1 MTRHLR
7 LLFVAMLTIACSLVG
22 KAAEGDTYK
31 LVTDASEL
39 KSGDIVV
46 IASKDKAV
54 AMGAPNDKKEKYQP
68 VTGIKITDNV
78 LAYKEGFTELLLEGE
93 AGKWY
98 FKYENGY
105 IYANSTTST
114 VLSFDTNKK
123 KSANIS
129 ISNGN
134 ASIGF
139 DIFANSKYL
148 SYSTKTSNFGY
159 YNSNKSS
166 FGDHGVSVQI
176 YKKQRRDNGL
186 SISTNSVT
194 TTTADLDGTFHSYVT
209 LSNPNNLSPITYKSS
224 NTGVAEVNEQGE
236 VKVNKSG
243 ETTITVSY
251 AGNDTYTQAELSYTL
266 TINKLENELAIS
278 ATSATT
284 TTTDLDGAFHSYVTL
299 ANPNNLS
306 PITYKSSNTGV
317 AEVNEQ
323 GEVKVNKS
331 GETTITVSY
340 AGNDTYTQAE
350 LSYTLTI
357 NKLANGIAI
366 DKTSVEDDLNGYN
379 GEAKKYVSLT
389 NPNNLP
395 ITYTS
400 SNPYVATVDES
411 GNVKLVSWGK
421 TTITVSYTGSEVY
434 ESATT
439 SYELNVINSETSYDE
454 KFIVF
459 AAGTDKGSNSTILG
473 GGDKL
478 SKENVTIQST
488 WAGFKNNPYNL
499 YAGSTTTI
507 STTKGRIVRIEML
520 GCGHLDIVNSD
531 KGTFDKGK
539 SDAVWTGS
547 EKSVNFQTNSG
558 TTTPTVSTFRIYVEY
573 PNVKTFEYNE
583 NEANNIEAWE
593 NSDIT
598 LNRTIVADKWNTLCV
613 PFAISEE
620 EIKANFGE
628 GTLVEKL
635 DAVNGNTVNFAD
647 ATSIEAG
654 VPYLIKPTVAG
665 TTYTFNGKEV
675 SADAPKVEGNADVTF
690 QGIYSPT
697 DITNNGTVKAAGVTK
712 DGKVLFVNAGS
723 QTNAFRCFFTLN
735 DNATISPAM
744 LKISIKGVETAINS
758 IVMDNSNATDN
769 AIYNLQGQRV
779 NGNSLT
785 KGIYIKNGK
794 KFAVK

>member
-1 MTRHLR
+1 M
-7 LLFVAMLTIACSLVG
+7 FVAMLTIACSLVG
-22 KAAEGDTYK
+22 KAADGATYK

-39 KSGDIVV
+39 KNGDVVV
-46 IASKDKAV
+46 IASGTN
-54 AMGAPNDKKEKYQP
+54 AMGAVNTEGTKIDP
-68 VTGIKITDNV
+68 VQVTITDGILKWANGVEETTLEGSKDNWNIKYTGKYLTYKKWNSENV
-78 LAYKEGFTELLLEGE
+78 LMYDAPDKDCL
-93 AGKWY
+93 
-98 FKYENGY
+98 FK
-105 IYANSTTST
+105 
-114 VLSFDTNKK
+114 
-123 KSANIS
+123 IS
-129 ISNGN
+129 INNGDATIKN
-134 ASIGF
+134 
-139 DIFANSKYL
+139 K
-148 SYSTKTSNFGY
+148 TKTINKTSFSFNGSFGY
-159 YNSNKSS
+159 YSS
-166 FGDHGVSVQI
+166 GTVQI
-176 YKKQRRDNGL
+176 YKKQRRDNEL
-186 SISTNSVT
+186 SLSATSAT
-194 TTTADLDGTFHSYVT
+194 TTTADLDGAFHSYVT
-209 LSNPNNLSPITYKSS
+209 LANPNNLSPITYKSS

-284 TTTDLDGAFHSYVTL
+284 TTADLDGAFHSYVTL

-340 AGNDTYTQAE
+340 AGTDKYTQAE

-357 NKLANGIAI
+357 NKLANGITI
-366 DKTSVEDDLNGYN
+366 DKTSVAADLNGYK
-379 GEAKKYVSLT
+379 GEAKQYVSLT

-439 SYELNVINSETSYDE
+439 SYELNVINSESNYDRKLIE
-454 KFIVF
+454 FV
-459 AAGTDKGSNSTILG
+459 AGTDKGKEG
-473 GGDKL
+473 GLPTLFTKAESLTKDVVNL
-478 SKENVTIQST
+478 HATTTTLAS
-488 WAGFKNNPYNL
+488 NPYHF
-499 YAGSTTTI
+499 AGGSTSKI
-507 STTKGRIVRIEML
+507 SVTKGNIVKIEFYGSNL
-520 GCGHLDIVNSD
+520 TRLNCTSE
-531 KGTFDKGK
+531 GTFDKQ
-539 SDAVWTGS
+539 SNIACWLGS
-547 EKSVNFQTNSG
+547 AKEVSFNNTQTQIKYADVTNIR
-558 TTTPTVSTFRIYVEY
+558 VYVEY

-593 NSDIT
+593 ISDIT
-598 LNRTIVADKWNTLCV
+598 LNRTLVADKWNTLCV

-620 EIKANFGE
+620 EIKANFGK

-665 TTYTFNGKEV
+665 TTYTFYGKEV
-675 SADAPKVEGNADVTF
+675 SADAPKTEGNADVTF

-697 DITNNGTVKAAGVTK
+697 DITNNDTVKAAGVTEG
-712 DGKVLFVNAGS
+712 GKVLFVNPGS
-723 QTNAFRCFFTLN
+723 KTKAFRCFFTIR
-735 DNATISPAM
+735 DNASITPAM

-769 AIYNLQGQRV
+769 AVYNLQGQRV

>member
-1 MTRHLR
+1 MQKESFWNAKGALLQAKRSTFEKRLFLHGKFRDNKIKKSTNKIMTKHLR
-7 LLFVAMLTIACSLVG
+7 FLFVAMLTIACSLVG

-31 LVTDASEL
+31 LITDASEL

-54 AMGAPNDKKEKYQP
+54 AMGAPNDKKEKYLP
-68 VTGIKITDNV
+68 VTGIKITDDV

-194 TTTADLDGTFHSYVT
+194 TTTADLDGTFR
-209 LSNPNNLSPITYKSS
+209 
-224 NTGVAEVNEQGE
+224 
-236 VKVNKSG
+236 
-243 ETTITVSY
+243 
-251 AGNDTYTQAELSYTL
+251 
-266 TINKLENELAIS
+266 
-278 ATSATT
+278 
-284 TTTDLDGAFHSYVTL
+284 SYVTL

-340 AGNDTYTQAE
+340 AGTDKYTQAE

-357 NKLANGIAI
+357 NKLENGIAI
-366 DKTSVEDDLNGYN
+366 DKTSVEDDLNGYK
-379 GEAKKYVSLT
+379 GEAKQYVSLT

-473 GGDKL
+473 RGDKL

-488 WAGFKNNPYNL
+488 WAGFKKNPYEL

-507 STTKGRIVRIEML
+507 STTKGKIVRIEML

-558 TTTPTVSTFRIYVEY
+558 TTTPTVSTFRVYVEY
-573 PNVKTFEYNE
+573 PNVKTLEYNE
-583 NEANNIEAWE
+583 NKANNIEAWE

-598 LNRTIVADKWNTLCV
+598 LNRTLVANKWNTLCV

-628 GTLVEKL
+628 GTLVEKFE
-635 DAVNGNTVNFAD
+635 AVNGNTVNFAD
-647 ATSIEAG
+647 AISIEPG

-665 TTYTFNGKEV
+665 TTYTFNGKDV
-675 SADAPKVEGNADVTF
+675 IANAPKTEGNADVTF

-697 DITNNGTVKAAGVTK
+697 DITNNGTVKAAGVTE
-712 DGKVLFVNAGS
+712 DGKVLFVNADS
-723 QTNAFRCFFTLN
+723 KTKAFRCFFTISN
-735 DNATISPAM
+735 NASISPAM

-758 IVMDNSNATDN
+758 IVMGNNNAADN

-779 NGNSLT
+779 NSNSLT

>member
-1 MTRHLR
+1 M
-7 LLFVAMLTIACSLVG
+7 FVAMLTIACSLIG

-68 VTGIKITDNV
+68 VTGIKITDDV

-98 FKYENGY
+98 FKYGNGY
-105 IYANSTTST
+105 IYAKSTTST

-139 DIFANSKYL
+139 DIPLNSSYL

-159 YNSNKSS
+159 YNSI
-166 FGDHGVSVQI
+166 FGDHGVPVQI
-176 YKKQRRDNGL
+176 YKKQRRANGL
-186 SISTNSVT
+186 SISTKSFT
-194 TTTADLDGTFHSYVT
+194 TTTADLDGNFHSYVT
-209 LSNPNNLSPITYKSS
+209 LTNPNNLSPITYKSS

-251 AGNDTYTQAELSYTL
+251 AGTDKYTQAE
-266 TINKLENELAIS
+266 
-278 ATSATT
+278 
-284 TTTDLDGAFHSYVTL
+284 F
-299 ANPNNLS
+299 
-306 PITYKSSNTGV
+306 
-317 AEVNEQ
+317 
-323 GEVKVNKS
+323 
-331 GETTITVSY
+331 
-340 AGNDTYTQAE
+340 
-350 LSYTLTI
+350 SYTLTI
-357 NKLANGIAI
+357 NKLANGITI
-366 DKTSVEDDLNGYN
+366 DKTSVAADLNGYK
-379 GEAKKYVSLT
+379 GEAKQYVSLT

-439 SYELNVINSETSYDE
+439 SYELNVINSESNYDRKLIE
-454 KFIVF
+454 FV
-459 AAGTDKGSNSTILG
+459 AGTDKGKEGGLPTIFTKAESLIK
-473 GGDKL
+473 DVVNL
-478 SKENVTIQST
+478 HATTTTLAS
-488 WAGFKNNPYNL
+488 NPYHF
-499 YAGSTTTI
+499 AGGSTSKI
-507 STTKGRIVRIEML
+507 SVTKGNIVKIEFYGSNL
-520 GCGHLDIVNSD
+520 TRLNCTSE
-531 KGTFDKGK
+531 GTFDKQ
-539 SDAVWTGS
+539 SNIACWLGS
-547 EKSVNFQTNSG
+547 AKEVSFNNTQTQINYADV
-558 TTTPTVSTFRIYVEY
+558 TNIRVYVEY

-593 NSDIT
+593 ISDIT
-598 LNRTIVADKWNTLCV
+598 LNRTLVADKWNTLCV

-620 EIKANFGE
+620 EIKANFGK
-628 GTLVEKL
+628 GTLVEKF

-675 SADAPKVEGNADVTF
+675 SADAPKPEGNDDVTF

-697 DITNNGTVKAAGVTK
+697 DITKNGTVKAAGVTEG
-712 DGKVLFVNAGS
+712 GKVLFVNQGS
-723 QTNAFRCFFTLN
+723 QTKAFRCFFTIS
-735 DNATISPAM
+735 DNASITPAM

-758 IVMDNSNATDN
+758 IVMDNGNATDN
-769 AIYNLQGQRV
+769 AVYNLQGQRV

>member
-1 MTRHLR
+1 M
-7 LLFVAMLTIACSLVG
+7 FVAMLTIACSLIG

-46 IASKDKAV
+46 IASGTN
-54 AMGAPNDKKEKYQP
+54 AMGAVNTEGTKIDP
-68 VTGIKITDNV
+68 VQVTITDGILKWANGVEETTLEGSKDNWNIKYTGKYLTYKKWNSENV
-78 LAYKEGFTELLLEGE
+78 LMYDAPDKDCL
-93 AGKWY
+93 
-98 FKYENGY
+98 FK
-105 IYANSTTST
+105 
-114 VLSFDTNKK
+114 
-123 KSANIS
+123 IS
-129 ISNGN
+129 INNGDATIKN
-134 ASIGF
+134 
-139 DIFANSKYL
+139 K
-148 SYSTKTSNFGY
+148 TKTINKTSFSFNGSFGY
-159 YNSNKSS
+159 YSS
-166 FGDHGVSVQI
+166 GTVQI
-176 YKKQRRDNGL
+176 YKKQRRDN
-186 SISTNSVT
+186 
-194 TTTADLDGTFHSYVT
+194 
-209 LSNPNNLSPITYKSS
+209 
-224 NTGVAEVNEQGE
+224 
-236 VKVNKSG
+236 
-243 ETTITVSY
+243 
-251 AGNDTYTQAELSYTL
+251 ELSL
-266 TINKLENELAIS
+266 S

-284 TTTDLDGAFHSYVTL
+284 TTADLDGAFHSYVTL

-340 AGNDTYTQAE
+340 AGTDKYTQAE

-357 NKLANGIAI
+357 NKLANGITI
-366 DKTSVEDDLNGYN
+366 DKTSVAADLNGYK
-379 GEAKKYVSLT
+379 GEAKQYVSLT

-421 TTITVSYTGSEVY
+421 TTITVSYPGSEVY
-434 ESATT
+434 KSATT

-488 WAGFKNNPYNL
+488 WAGFKKNPYEL

-507 STTKGRIVRIEML
+507 STTKGKIVRIEML

-558 TTTPTVSTFRIYVEY
+558 TTTPTVSTFRVYVEY

-593 NSDIT
+593 ISDIT
-598 LNRTIVADKWNTLCV
+598 LNRTLVANKWNTLCV

-620 EIKANFGE
+620 EIKANFGK

-654 VPYLIKPTVAG
+654 MPYLIKPTVAG
-665 TTYTFNGKEV
+665 TTYTFYGKEV
-675 SADAPKVEGNADVTF
+675 SADAPKTEGNADVTF

-697 DITNNGTVKAAGVTK
+697 DITKNGTVKAAGVTE
-712 DGKVLFVNAGS
+712 DGKVLFVNPDS
-723 QTNAFRCFFTLN
+723 KTKAFRCFFTISG
-735 DNATISPAM
+735 NASITPAM

-758 IVMDNSNATDN
+758 IVMGNNNAADN
-769 AIYNLQGQRV
+769 AVYNLQGQRV

>member
-7 LLFVAMLTIACSLVG
+7 FLFVALLTIACSLVG

-46 IASKDKAV
+46 IASGTN
-54 AMGAPNDKKEKYQP
+54 AMGAVNSEGTKIDP
-68 VTGIKITDNV
+68 VQVTITDGILKYTEGLGETILESNGKNWYLKFNGQYISYESRYNENV
-78 LAYKEGFTELLLEGE
+78 QMQASTD
-93 AGKWY
+93 
-98 FKYENGY
+98 KYC
-105 IYANSTTST
+105 
-114 VLSFDTNKK
+114 LF
-123 KSANIS
+123 S
-129 ISNGN
+129 ISMDQNGN
-134 ASIGF
+134 ATIKNNERLGKK
-139 DIFANSKYL
+139 NL
-148 SYSTKTSNFGY
+148 SFSNGKSFGY
-159 YNSNKSS
+159 YNNNST
-166 FGDHGVSVQI
+166 VQI
-176 YKKQRRDNGL
+176 YKKQRRDNKL
-186 SISTNSVT
+186 SLSATSAT
-194 TTTADLDGTFHSYVT
+194 TTTADLDGNFR
-209 LSNPNNLSPITYKSS
+209 
-224 NTGVAEVNEQGE
+224 
-236 VKVNKSG
+236 
-243 ETTITVSY
+243 
-251 AGNDTYTQAELSYTL
+251 
-266 TINKLENELAIS
+266 
-278 ATSATT
+278 
-284 TTTDLDGAFHSYVTL
+284 SYVTL

-340 AGNDTYTQAE
+340 AGTDKYTQAE

-357 NKLANGIAI
+357 NKLANGITI
-366 DKTSVEDDLNGYN
+366 DKTFVEDDLNGYK
-379 GEAKKYVSLT
+379 GEAKQYVSLT

-439 SYELNVINSETSYDE
+439 SYELNVINSNEDYEE
-454 KFIVF
+454 KYVEFVS
-459 AAGTDKGSNSTILG
+459 GTDNGTTGTTAGGFTSDEISKDGVKVYCSRASFASNPYRFNGSSTSTI
-473 GGDKL
+473 
-478 SKENVTIQST
+478 SVE
-488 WAGFKNNPYNL
+488 
-499 YAGSTTTI
+499 
-507 STTKGRIVRIEML
+507 KGNIIRIEIVGDGL
-520 GCGHLDIVNSD
+520 TKLVKNGEGEYDITNNNI
-531 KGTFDKGK
+531 
-539 SDAVWTGS
+539 VWTGS
-547 EKSVNFQTNSG
+547 AKSVSFKNNKDLANYAAVTNI
-558 TTTPTVSTFRIYVEY
+558 RIYIEY

-583 NEANNIEAWE
+583 NEDNNIEAWE

-598 LNRTIVADKWNTLCV
+598 LNRTLVADKWNTLCV

-628 GTLVEKL
+628 GTLVEKFE
-635 DAVNGNTVNFAD
+635 AVNGNTVNFAD
-647 ATSIEAG
+647 ATSIEPG

-675 SADAPKVEGNADVTF
+675 SADAPKTEGNADVTF

-697 DITNNGTVKAAGVTK
+697 DITNNGTVKAAGVTQ

-723 QTNAFRCFFTLN
+723 KTKAFRCFFTIS
-735 DNATISPAM
+735 DNTSITPAM
-744 LKISIKGVETAINS
+744 LKVSIKGVETAINS

-769 AIYNLQGQRV
+769 AVYNLQGQRV

>member
-7 LLFVAMLTIACSLVG
+7 FLFVAMLTIACSLVG

-46 IASKDKAV
+46 IASGTN
-54 AMGAPNDKKEKYQP
+54 AMGAVNIEGTKIDP
-68 VTGIKITDNV
+68 VQVTITDGILKYTEGLGETILESNGKNWYLKFNGQYISYESRYNENV
-78 LAYKEGFTELLLEGE
+78 QMQASTD
-93 AGKWY
+93 
-98 FKYENGY
+98 KYC
-105 IYANSTTST
+105 
-114 VLSFDTNKK
+114 LF
-123 KSANIS
+123 S
-129 ISNGN
+129 ISMDQNGN
-134 ASIGF
+134 ATIKNNERLGKK
-139 DIFANSKYL
+139 NL
-148 SYSTKTSNFGY
+148 SFSNGKSFGY
-159 YNSNKSS
+159 YNNNST
-166 FGDHGVSVQI
+166 VQI
-176 YKKQRRDNGL
+176 YKKQRRDNKL
-186 SISTNSVT
+186 SLSATSAT
-194 TTTADLDGTFHSYVT
+194 TTTADLDGNFR
-209 LSNPNNLSPITYKSS
+209 
-224 NTGVAEVNEQGE
+224 
-236 VKVNKSG
+236 
-243 ETTITVSY
+243 
-251 AGNDTYTQAELSYTL
+251 
-266 TINKLENELAIS
+266 
-278 ATSATT
+278 
-284 TTTDLDGAFHSYVTL
+284 SYVTL

-340 AGNDTYTQAE
+340 AGTDKYTQAE

-357 NKLANGIAI
+357 NKLANGITI
-366 DKTSVEDDLNGYN
+366 DKTFVEDDLNGYK
-379 GEAKKYVSLT
+379 GEAKQYVSLT

-439 SYELNVINSETSYDE
+439 SYELNVINSNEDYEE
-454 KFIVF
+454 KYVEFVS
-459 AAGTDKGSNSTILG
+459 GTDNGTTGTTAGGFTSDEISKDGVKVYCSRASFASNPYRFNGSSTSTI
-473 GGDKL
+473 
-478 SKENVTIQST
+478 SVE
-488 WAGFKNNPYNL
+488 
-499 YAGSTTTI
+499 
-507 STTKGRIVRIEML
+507 KGNIIRIEIVGDGL
-520 GCGHLDIVNSD
+520 TKLVKNGEGEYDITNNNI
-531 KGTFDKGK
+531 
-539 SDAVWTGS
+539 VWTGS
-547 EKSVNFQTNSG
+547 AKSVSFKNNKDLANYAAVTNI
-558 TTTPTVSTFRIYVEY
+558 RIYIEY
-573 PNVKTFEYNE
+573 PNVKTFKYNE

-593 NSDIT
+593 ISDIT
-598 LNRTIVADKWNTLCV
+598 LNRTLVANKWNTLCV

-628 GTLVEKL
+628 GTLVEKFE
-635 DAVNGNTVNFAD
+635 AVNGNTVNFAD

-675 SADAPKVEGNADVTF
+675 SADAPKTEGNADVTF

-697 DITNNGTVKAAGVTK
+697 DITNNGTVKAAGVTE
-712 DGKVLFVNAGS
+712 DGKVLFVNPGS
-723 QTNAFRCFFTLN
+723 KTKAFRCFFTIS
-735 DNATISPAM
+735 DNASITPAM
-744 LKISIKGVETAINS
+744 LKVSIKGVETAINS

>member
-7 LLFVAMLTIACSLVG
+7 FLFVALLTIACSLVG

-98 FKYENGY
+98 FKYGNGY
-105 IYANSTTST
+105 IYANSTVST
-114 VLSFDTNKK
+114 DLSFDTNKK

-139 DIFANSKYL
+139 DIPLNSKYL

-159 YNSNKSS
+159 YNNSNRPIL
-166 FGDHGVSVQI
+166 GDHGVSVQI
-176 YKKQRRDNGL
+176 YKKQRRANGL
-186 SISTNSVT
+186 SISTKSVT

-209 LSNPNNLSPITYKSS
+209 LANPNNLSPITYKSS
-224 NTGVAEVNEQGE
+224 NTDVAEVNEQGE

-251 AGNDTYTQAELSYTL
+251 AGTDTYTQAELSYTL
-266 TINKLENELAIS
+266 TINKLE
-278 ATSATT
+278 
-284 TTTDLDGAFHSYVTL
+284 
-299 ANPNNLS
+299 
-306 PITYKSSNTGV
+306 
-317 AEVNEQ
+317 
-323 GEVKVNKS
+323 
-331 GETTITVSY
+331 
-340 AGNDTYTQAE
+340 
-350 LSYTLTI
+350 
-357 NKLANGIAI
+357 NGIAI

-379 GEAKKYVSLT
+379 GEAKQYVSLT

-421 TTITVSYTGSEVY
+421 TTITVSYPGSEVY

-459 AAGTDKGSNSTILG
+459 AADTDKGSNSTILG
-473 GGDKL
+473 RGDKL

-488 WAGFKNNPYNL
+488 WAGFKKNPYEL

-507 STTKGRIVRIEML
+507 STTKGKIVRIEML

-558 TTTPTVSTFRIYVEY
+558 TTTPTVSTFRVYVEY

-583 NEANNIEAWE
+583 NKANNIEAWE
-593 NSDIT
+593 ISDIT
-598 LNRTIVADKWNTLCV
+598 LNRTLVANKWNTLCV

-628 GTLVEKL
+628 GTLVEKFE
-635 DAVNGNTVNFAD
+635 AVNGNTVNFAD

-654 VPYLIKPTVAG
+654 MPYLIKPTVAG

-675 SADAPKVEGNADVTF
+675 SADAPKTEGNADVTF

-697 DITNNGTVKAAGVTK
+697 DITNNGTVKAAGVTQ

-723 QTNAFRCFFTLN
+723 QTKAFRCFFTIS
-735 DNATISPAM
+735 DNASITPAM
-744 LKISIKGVETAINS
+744 LKVSIKGVETAINS
-758 IVMDNSNATDN
+758 IVMGNSNATDN

>member
-1 MTRHLR
+1 M
-7 LLFVAMLTIACSLVG
+7 FVAMLTIACSLVG

-46 IASKDKAV
+46 IASGTN
-54 AMGAPNDKKEKYQP
+54 AMGAVNTEGTKIGP
-68 VTGIKITDNV
+68 VQVTITDGILKWANGVEETTLEGSKDNWNIKYTGKYLTYKKWNSENV
-78 LAYKEGFTELLLEGE
+78 LMYDAPDKDCL
-93 AGKWY
+93 
-98 FKYENGY
+98 FK
-105 IYANSTTST
+105 
-114 VLSFDTNKK
+114 
-123 KSANIS
+123 IS
-129 ISNGN
+129 INNGDATIKN
-134 ASIGF
+134 
-139 DIFANSKYL
+139 K
-148 SYSTKTSNFGY
+148 TKTINKTSFSFNGSFGY
-159 YNSNKSS
+159 YSS
-166 FGDHGVSVQI
+166 GTVQI
-176 YKKQRRDNGL
+176 YKKQRRDN
-186 SISTNSVT
+186 
-194 TTTADLDGTFHSYVT
+194 
-209 LSNPNNLSPITYKSS
+209 
-224 NTGVAEVNEQGE
+224 
-236 VKVNKSG
+236 
-243 ETTITVSY
+243 
-251 AGNDTYTQAELSYTL
+251 ELSL
-266 TINKLENELAIS
+266 S

-284 TTTDLDGAFHSYVTL
+284 TTADLDGAFHSYVTL

-366 DKTSVEDDLNGYN
+366 DKTFVEDDLNGYK
-379 GEAKKYVSLT
+379 GEAKQYVSLT

-421 TTITVSYTGSEVY
+421 TTITVSYPGSEVY

-439 SYELNVINSETSYDE
+439 SYELNVINSNEDYEE
-454 KFIVF
+454 KFVEF
-459 AAGTDKGSNSTILG
+459 VSSTDKGTTDMWGGASKADEISKDGIKVYCSRASFASNPYRFNGTSTSTI
-473 GGDKL
+473 
-478 SKENVTIQST
+478 SVE
-488 WAGFKNNPYNL
+488 
-499 YAGSTTTI
+499 
-507 STTKGRIVRIEML
+507 KGNIVRIE
-520 GCGHLDIVNSD
+520 IVGDGLTKLVKN
-531 KGTFDKGK
+531 GEGEYNITNNNI
-539 SDAVWTGS
+539 VWTGS
-547 EKSVNFQTNSG
+547 AKSVSFKNNKDWANYAAVTNIR
-558 TTTPTVSTFRIYVEY
+558 VYVEY
-573 PNVKTFEYNE
+573 PNVKTFVYNE

-593 NSDIT
+593 ISDIT
-598 LNRTIVADKWNTLCV
+598 LNRTLVADKWNTLCV

-620 EIKANFGE
+620 EIKANFGK

-665 TTYTFNGKEV
+665 TTYTFYGKEV
-675 SADAPKVEGNADVTF
+675 SADAPKTEGNADVTF

-697 DITNNGTVKAAGVTK
+697 DITNNGTVKAAGVTEG
-712 DGKVLFVNAGS
+712 GKVLFVNPGS
-723 QTNAFRCFFTLN
+723 KTKAFRCFFTIS
-735 DNATISPAM
+735 DNASITPAM

-769 AIYNLQGQRV
+769 AVYNLQGQRV

>member
-1 MTRHLR
+1 
-7 LLFVAMLTIACSLVG
+7 MLTIACSLVG

-46 IASKDKAV
+46 IASGTN
-54 AMGAPNDKKEKYQP
+54 AMGAVNSDGTKIDP
-68 VTGIKITDNV
+68 VQVTITDGILKYTEGLGETILESNGSNWYLKFNGQYILYESRYNENV
-78 LAYKEGFTELLLEGE
+78 MMQ
-93 AGKWY
+93 
-98 FKYENGY
+98 
-105 IYANSTTST
+105 TST
-114 VLSFDTNKK
+114 DKYCLF
-123 KSANIS
+123 S
-129 ISNGN
+129 ITMDQDGN
-134 ASIGF
+134 ASIK
-139 DIFANSKYL
+139 NNERPWKKNL
-148 SYSTKTSNFGY
+148 SFSNGSSFGY
-159 YNSNKSS
+159 YNNNST
-166 FGDHGVSVQI
+166 VQI
-176 YKKQRRDNGL
+176 YKKQRRDNKL
-186 SISTNSVT
+186 SLSATSAT
-194 TTTADLDGTFHSYVT
+194 TTTADLDGTFR
-209 LSNPNNLSPITYKSS
+209 
-224 NTGVAEVNEQGE
+224 
-236 VKVNKSG
+236 
-243 ETTITVSY
+243 
-251 AGNDTYTQAELSYTL
+251 
-266 TINKLENELAIS
+266 
-278 ATSATT
+278 
-284 TTTDLDGAFHSYVTL
+284 SYVTL

-357 NKLANGIAI
+357 NKLANGITI

-379 GEAKKYVSLT
+379 GEAKQYVSLT

-439 SYELNVINSETSYDE
+439 SYELNVINSNEDYEERYVEFVS
-454 KFIVF
+454 
-459 AAGTDKGSNSTILG
+459 GTDKGTTGTTAG
-473 GGDKL
+473 GFISDEI
-478 SKENVTIQST
+478 SKDGVKVHCSR
-488 WAGFKNNPYNL
+488 ASFANNPYRFN
-499 YAGSTTTI
+499 GSSTSTI
-507 STTKGRIVRIEML
+507 SVEKGNIVRIEIVGDGL
-520 GCGHLDIVNSD
+520 TKLEKNGEGEYDITNNNI
-531 KGTFDKGK
+531 
-539 SDAVWTGS
+539 VWTGS
-547 EKSVNFQTNSG
+547 AKSVSFKNNKDMANYAAVTNIR
-558 TTTPTVSTFRIYVEY
+558 VYVEY

-583 NEANNIEAWE
+583 NKANNIEAWE
-593 NSDIT
+593 ISDIT
-598 LNRTIVADKWNTLCV
+598 LNRTLVANKWNTLCV

-647 ATSIEAG
+647 ATSIEPG

-675 SADAPKVEGNADVTF
+675 SANAPKAEGNADVTF

-697 DITNNGTVKAAGVTK
+697 DITKNGTVKAAGVTE
-712 DGKVLFVNAGS
+712 DGKVLFVNLGS
-723 QTNAFRCFFTLN
+723 QTKAFRCFFTIS
-735 DNATISPAM
+735 DNASITPAM
-744 LKISIKGVETAINS
+744 LKVSIKGVETAINS

>member
-1 MTRHLR
+1 M
-7 LLFVAMLTIACSLVG
+7 FVAMLTIACSLIG

-46 IASKDKAV
+46 IASGTN
-54 AMGAPNDKKEKYQP
+54 AMGAVNGKGTKIDP
-68 VTGIKITDNV
+68 VQVTITDGILKYTEGLGETILESNGSNWYLKFNGQYISYESRFNENV
-78 LAYKEGFTELLLEGE
+78 QMQASTD
-93 AGKWY
+93 
-98 FKYENGY
+98 KYCLFSISIIQDGN
-105 IYANSTTST
+105 AT
-114 VLSFDTNKK
+114 VKNNERPWKKNLSF
-123 KSANIS
+123 
-129 ISNGN
+129 SNGK
-134 ASIGF
+134 S
-139 DIFANSKYL
+139 
-148 SYSTKTSNFGY
+148 FGY
-159 YNSNKSS
+159 YNND
-166 FGDHGVSVQI
+166 GTVQI
-176 YKKQRRDNGL
+176 YKKQRRDN
-186 SISTNSVT
+186 
-194 TTTADLDGTFHSYVT
+194 
-209 LSNPNNLSPITYKSS
+209 
-224 NTGVAEVNEQGE
+224 
-236 VKVNKSG
+236 
-243 ETTITVSY
+243 
-251 AGNDTYTQAELSYTL
+251 ELSL
-266 TINKLENELAIS
+266 S

-284 TTTDLDGAFHSYVTL
+284 TTADLDGAFHSYVTL

-340 AGNDTYTQAE
+340 AGTDTYTQAE

-357 NKLANGIAI
+357 NKLANGITI
-366 DKTSVEDDLNGYN
+366 DKTSVAADLNGYK
-379 GEAKKYVSLT
+379 GEAKQYVSLT

-421 TTITVSYTGSEVY
+421 TTITVSYPGSEVY

-439 SYELNVINSETSYDE
+439 SYELNVINSESNYDRKLIE
-454 KFIVF
+454 FV
-459 AAGTDKGSNSTILG
+459 AGTDKGKEG
-473 GGDKL
+473 GLPTLFTKAESLTKDVVNL
-478 SKENVTIQST
+478 HATTTTLAS
-488 WAGFKNNPYNL
+488 NPYHF
-499 YAGSTTTI
+499 AGGSTSKI
-507 STTKGRIVRIEML
+507 SVTKGNIVKIEFYGSNL
-520 GCGHLDIVNSD
+520 TRLNCTSE
-531 KGTFDKGK
+531 GTFDKQ
-539 SDAVWTGS
+539 SNIACWLGS
-547 EKSVNFQTNSG
+547 AKEVSFNNTQTQINYADV
-558 TTTPTVSTFRIYVEY
+558 TNIRVYVEY

-593 NSDIT
+593 ISDIT
-598 LNRTIVADKWNTLCV
+598 LNRTLVADKWNTLCV

-628 GTLVEKL
+628 GTLVEKFE
-635 DAVNGNTVNFAD
+635 AVNGNTVNFAD

-665 TTYTFNGKEV
+665 TTYTFYGKEV
-675 SADAPKVEGNADVTF
+675 SADAPKTEGNADVTF

-697 DITNNGTVKAAGVTK
+697 DITNNGTVKAAGVTEG
-712 DGKVLFVNAGS
+712 GKVLFVNAGS
-723 QTNAFRCFFTLN
+723 QTKAFRCFFTIS
-735 DNATISPAM
+735 DNASIKPAM

-769 AIYNLQGQRV
+769 AVYNLQGQRV

>member
-1 MTRHLR
+1 M
-7 LLFVAMLTIACSLVG
+7 FVAMLTIACSLVG

-46 IASKDKAV
+46 IASGTN
-54 AMGAPNDKKEKYQP
+54 AMGAVNGDGTKITAIA
-68 VTGIKITDNV
+68 VNITDNTLEWTNGV
-78 LAYKEGFTELLLEGE
+78 EETTLEGSKDNWNIKHT
-93 AGKWY
+93 GKY
-98 FKYENGY
+98 LTYKTIGGESILMYDAPDKDCLFK
-105 IYANSTTST
+105 
-114 VLSFDTNKK
+114 
-123 KSANIS
+123 IS
-129 ISNGN
+129 INNGN
-134 ASIGF
+134 ATIK
-139 DIFANSKYL
+139 NK
-148 SYSTKTSNFGY
+148 TKGLIKNYFSFNGSFGY
-159 YNSNKSS
+159 YSR
-166 FGDHGVSVQI
+166 GTVQI
-176 YKKQRRDNGL
+176 YKKQRRNNGL
-186 SISTNSVT
+186 SLSATSAT
-194 TTTADLDGTFHSYVT
+194 TTTADLDGTFRSYVT
-209 LSNPNNLSPITYKSS
+209 LANPNNLSPITYKSS
-224 NTGVAEVNEQGE
+224 NTDVAEVNEQGE

-251 AGNDTYTQAELSYTL
+251 AGTDKYTQAELSYTL
-266 TINKLENELAIS
+266 TINKLEN
-278 ATSATT
+278 
-284 TTTDLDGAFHSYVTL
+284 
-299 ANPNNLS
+299 
-306 PITYKSSNTGV
+306 
-317 AEVNEQ
+317 
-323 GEVKVNKS
+323 
-331 GETTITVSY
+331 
-340 AGNDTYTQAE
+340 
-350 LSYTLTI
+350 
-357 NKLANGIAI
+357 GIAI
-366 DKTSVEDDLNGYN
+366 DKTSVEDDLNGYK
-379 GEAKKYVSLT
+379 GEAKQYVNLT

-421 TTITVSYTGSEVY
+421 TTITVSYPGSEVY

-488 WAGFKNNPYNL
+488 WAGFKNNPYEL

-507 STTKGRIVRIEML
+507 STTKGKIVRIEML

-558 TTTPTVSTFRIYVEY
+558 TTTPTVSTFRVYVEY
-573 PNVKTFEYNE
+573 PNVKTFEYKE
-583 NEANNIEAWE
+583 NEDNNIEVWE

-598 LNRTIVADKWNTLCV
+598 LNRTLVADKWNTLCV

-628 GTLVEKL
+628 GTLVEKFE
-635 DAVNGNTVNFAD
+635 AVNGNTVNFTD
-647 ATSIEAG
+647 ATSIEPG
-654 VPYLIKPTVAG
+654 VPYLIKPTVTG
-665 TTYTFNGKEV
+665 TAYTFNGKDV
-675 SADAPKVEGNADVTF
+675 IADAPKTEGNADVTF
-690 QGIYSPT
+690 KGIYSPT
-697 DITNNGTVKAAGVTK
+697 DITNDGTVKAAGVTE

-723 QTNAFRCFFTLN
+723 QTKAFRCFFTIS
-735 DNATISPAM
+735 DNASITPAM

-758 IVMDNSNATDN
+758 IVTGNSNATDN

>member
-1 MTRHLR
+1 M
-7 LLFVAMLTIACSLVG
+7 FVAMLTIACSLIG

-31 LVTDASEL
+31 LVTDASKL

-68 VTGIKITDNV
+68 VTGIKITDDV

-98 FKYENGY
+98 FKYGNGY
-105 IYANSTTST
+105 IYAKSTTST

-139 DIFANSKYL
+139 DIVANSKYL

-159 YNSNKSS
+159 YNGSESIIW
-166 FGDHGVSVQI
+166 GDYGVSVQI

-194 TTTADLDGTFHSYVT
+194 TTTADLDGAFHSYVT
-209 LSNPNNLSPITYKSS
+209 LTNPNNLSPITYKSS

-251 AGNDTYTQAELSYTL
+251 AGN
-266 TINKLENELAIS
+266 N
-278 ATSATT
+278 
-284 TTTDLDGAFHSYVTL
+284 
-299 ANPNNLS
+299 
-306 PITYKSSNTGV
+306 
-317 AEVNEQ
+317 
-323 GEVKVNKS
+323 
-331 GETTITVSY
+331 
-340 AGNDTYTQAE
+340 TYTQAE

-366 DKTSVEDDLNGYN
+366 DKTSVEADFNGN
-379 GEAKKYVSLT
+379 SNEAKQYVPLI
-389 NPNNLP
+389 NPNSLP
-395 ITYTS
+395 VTYTS
-400 SNPYVATVDES
+400 SNSYVARVDEN
-411 GNVKLVSWGK
+411 GNVTLNSWGT
-421 TTITVSYTGSEVY
+421 TTITATFAGNDKYTQGAV
-434 ESATT
+434 
-439 SYELNVINSETSYDE
+439 SYELNVNNVVENIDFKVIE
-454 KFIVF
+454 FV
-459 AAGTDKGSNSTILG
+459 AGKDKGHTSIL
-473 GGDKL
+473 
-478 SKENVTIQST
+478 N
-488 WAGFKNNPYNL
+488 
-499 YAGSTTTI
+499 GSTQSDEMAKYGAKIHSGLASFATDEYHI
-507 STTKGRIVRIEML
+507 NGRGSSTDITVENGKIIRIEMVGSDMNRL
-520 GCGHLDIVNSD
+520 QGTSEGNYKIESD
-531 KGTFDKGK
+531 KII
-539 SDAVWTGS
+539 WTG
-547 EKSVNFQTNSG
+547 NSQKVSFKNSHTVG
-558 TTTPTVSTFRIYVEY
+558 IYAAPTSIKIYVDYHVIDLAEESANDLKTLDNTY
-573 PNVKTFEYNE
+573 VK
-583 NEANNIEAWE
+583 
-593 NSDIT
+593 
-598 LNRTIVADKWNTLCV
+598 LNRTLVAKKWNTLCV

-628 GTLVEKL
+628 GTLVEKF

-665 TTYTFNGKEV
+665 TTYTFYGKEV
-675 SADAPKVEGNADVTF
+675 SADAPKAKGNADVTF

-697 DITNNGTVKAAGVTK
+697 DITNDGTVKAAGVTE
-712 DGKVLFVNAGS
+712 DGKVLFVNRGS
-723 QTNAFRCFFTLN
+723 QTKAFRCFFTIS
-735 DNATISPAM
+735 DNASIPPAM

-769 AIYNLQGQRV
+769 AVYNLQGQRV

>member
-1 MTRHLR
+1 MTKHLR

-46 IASKDKAV
+46 IASGTN
-54 AMGAPNDKKEKYQP
+54 AMGAVNTEGTKIDP
-68 VTGIKITDNV
+68 VQVTITDGILKYTEGLGETILESNGSNWYLKFNGQYILYESRYNENV
-78 LAYKEGFTELLLEGE
+78 MMQ
-93 AGKWY
+93 
-98 FKYENGY
+98 
-105 IYANSTTST
+105 TST
-114 VLSFDTNKK
+114 DKYCLF
-123 KSANIS
+123 S
-129 ISNGN
+129 ITMDQDGN
-134 ASIGF
+134 ASIK
-139 DIFANSKYL
+139 NNERPWKKNL
-148 SYSTKTSNFGY
+148 SFSNGKSFGY
-159 YNSNKSS
+159 YNND
-166 FGDHGVSVQI
+166 GTVQI
-176 YKKQRRDNGL
+176 YKKQRRDN
-186 SISTNSVT
+186 
-194 TTTADLDGTFHSYVT
+194 
-209 LSNPNNLSPITYKSS
+209 
-224 NTGVAEVNEQGE
+224 
-236 VKVNKSG
+236 
-243 ETTITVSY
+243 
-251 AGNDTYTQAELSYTL
+251 ELSL
-266 TINKLENELAIS
+266 S

-284 TTTDLDGAFHSYVTL
+284 TTADLDGAFHSYVTL

-357 NKLANGIAI
+357 NKLENGIAI
-366 DKTSVEDDLNGYN
+366 DKTSVEGDLNGYN
-379 GEAKKYVSLT
+379 GEAKQYVRLT

-439 SYELNVINSETSYDE
+439 SYELNVINSESNYDRKLIE
-454 KFIVF
+454 FV
-459 AAGTDKGSNSTILG
+459 AGTDKGKEG
-473 GGDKL
+473 GLPTLFTKAESLTKDVVNL
-478 SKENVTIQST
+478 HATTTTLAS
-488 WAGFKNNPYNL
+488 NPYHF
-499 YAGSTTTI
+499 AGGSTSKI
-507 STTKGRIVRIEML
+507 SVTKGNIVKIEFYGSNL
-520 GCGHLDIVNSD
+520 TRLNCTSE
-531 KGTFDKGK
+531 GTFDKQ
-539 SDAVWTGS
+539 SNIACWLGS
-547 EKSVNFQTNSG
+547 AKEVSFNNTQTQINYADV
-558 TTTPTVSTFRIYVEY
+558 TNIRVYVEY
-573 PNVKTFEYNE
+573 PNVKTFVYNE

-593 NSDIT
+593 ISDIT
-598 LNRTIVADKWNTLCV
+598 LNRTLVANKWNTLCV

-620 EIKANFGE
+620 EIKANFGD

-647 ATSIEAG
+647 ATSIEPG

-675 SADAPKVEGNADVTF
+675 SADAPKTEGNADVTF

-697 DITNNGTVKAAGVTK
+697 DITNNGTVKAAGVTEG
-712 DGKVLFVNAGS
+712 GKVLFVNPGS
-723 QTNAFRCFFTLN
+723 QTKAFRCFFTIS
-735 DNATISPAM
+735 DNASITPAM

-769 AIYNLQGQRV
+769 AVYNLQGQRV